1 MVSARVVGLMGN
13 GEMGNGEWGGLASG
27 AVVRGGLTL
36 LPPSPDGEAG
46 APARIHARGAVQP
59 FPIPHSPFPNYVELR
74 ARSAFSFGDGAV
86 APETLAERAAELGFE
101 ALALCD
107 AADLGGIIRFA
118 LAAKTGG
125 VRPIAGAELRVDGH
139 PVGLLARDE
148 VGFRNLSALVS
159 HARLENGRGEAGV
172 SFDVLAERSEGVHVL
187 TGPASGP
194 IGARILEQRPEE
206 ARYELA
212 RWRGV
217 FGERLAVEVQRHHV
231 SGAEGALVDALIET
245 AERAGVPWVVTNE
258 PRYLDAEGR
267 RVHDLQTALRH
278 GVDYDTALRRGLLL
292 PNGEWRLKGPA
303 EMALLWQGRE
313 AGLEESARIAE
324 QCTFD
329 MRWLRPPLPRFD
341 LPEGHTDDSFLAE
354 KVLEGA
360 IERWGGIDEKQQR
373 QIEHELRVIEK
384 LGFSGF
390 FLIMWDAVRFARRRG
405 ILCQGRGSAANS
417 AVAYCLSITAVD
429 PVRHG
434 LLFER
439 FLSEA
444 RADGGTEAPDIDVD
458 FEADRREEVLNYVY
472 EKYSRQH
479 AAITAVTQMYSAPT
493 AIQDMMR
500 ALGYPAEQAFRLSK
514 RLHWAGPAEGAEA
527 LAGELGQE
535 QGFDAASPRGRA
547 LIAAVRAVEGLPR
560 MRSTHPGGFVLS
572 SRPLGEALAIERTT
586 MGRTILQFD
595 KDDLDAAG
603 VPKFDFLGL
612 GGLTAVRIAFDQI
625 ERRTGVRPLMY
636 DLPQDDPETFRMIS
650 AGDTLGTFQIESRAQ
665 IQSIVQTRPER
676 IYDIVVQVALIRP
689 GPIVAHFVKPYTRR
703 RRGIEE
709 VTFPHPDLEPILA
722 RTQGIPIFQEQAMAI
737 SMALGG
743 YTAMEADELRRTMGN
758 SRKAAKL
765 RVQIERLR
773 ERMKERGI
781 DAEVAERIT
790 EDMRIFANYGFPE
803 SHAWSFGLIAY
814 ATAYLKAH
822 HPAEFLVGL
831 LNAQPMG
838 FYSPATLVHDAMRH
852 GVEVRAPCLRDGDWD
867 ATLEET
873 ADPARPAVRVG
884 WRQIRGMGA
893 KAREAL
899 REARAEGPF
908 RSIEDLVRRTG
919 FGRADALHLA
929 RAGALEAWEP
939 GRHAAAWEALRAA
952 ADTLPLAPAHRL
964 PFRARE
970 LEGSE
975 RIFLDYLATGVSVAG
990 HPVQHLRPRLNRI
1003 GAHSSADLHRARP
1016 GTHVLVAG
1024 LVVARQHPSTS
1035 KGTVFVLLE
1044 DEWGFINVI
1053 VPPALF
1059 LEHKEV
1065 VKHSPFLLVEGKF
1078 EQQGPVLNVVG
1089 RRFKRMEAG
1098 ALAHTSHDFR

>member
-1 MVSARVVGLMGN
+1 MN
-13 GEMGNGEWGGLASG
+13 
-27 AVVRGGLTL
+27 GGLTQRHGDTEGSV
-36 LPPSPDGEAG
+36 P
-46 APARIHARGAVQP
+46 
-59 FPIPHSPFPNYVELR
+59 YVELR

-86 APETLAERAAELGFE
+86 APETLVERAAEMGFGALG
-101 ALALCD
+101 LCD
-107 AADLGGIIRFA
+107 AAELGGIIRFA
-118 LAAKTGG
+118 LAARTAG

-159 HARLENGRGEAGV
+159 HARLESGRGEPEVA
-172 SFDVLAERSEGVHVL
+172 FEVLAERSAGLHVL
-187 TGPASGP
+187 TGPATGP
-194 IGARILEQRPEE
+194 VAARILEQRPEE
-206 ARYELA
+206 ARWELA

-245 AERAGVPWVVTNE
+245 AEGAGVPWVATNE

-292 PNGEWRLKGPA
+292 PNGEWRLKSPA
-303 EMALLWQGRE
+303 EMALLWKGRE

-324 QCTFD
+324 ACEFD
-329 MRWLRPPLPRFD
+329 LRWLRPPLPRFD
-341 LPEGHTDDSFLAE
+341 LPEGHTDDSFLAAR
-354 KVLEGA
+354 VLEGA
-360 IERWGGIDEKQQR
+360 HTRWGGIDAKQQA

-384 LGFSGF
+384 LGFAGF
-390 FLIMWDAVRFARRRG
+390 FLIMWDAVQFARRRG

-417 AVAYCLSITAVD
+417 AVAYCLEITAVD

-458 FEADRREEVLNYVY
+458 FEADRREEVLDYVY
-472 EKYSRQH
+472 GRYSRQH
-479 AAITAVTQMYSAPT
+479 AAITAVTQVYSAPT

-500 ALGYPAEQAFRLSK
+500 ALGYPAELAFRLSK
-514 RLHWAGPAEGAEA
+514 RLHWAGPAEGADA
-527 LAGELGQE
+527 LAGELGEE
-535 QGFDAASPRGRA
+535 QGLDAATPRGRA
-547 LIAAVRAVEGLPR
+547 LVAAVRALEGLPR
-560 MRSTHPGGFVLS
+560 IRSTHPGGFVLS
-572 SRPLGEALAIERTT
+572 SRPLGESLAIERTT

-636 DLPQDDPETFRMIS
+636 GLPQDNPRTFGMI
-650 AGDTLGTFQIESRAQ
+650 ARGDTLGTFQIESRAQ
-665 IQSIVQTRPER
+665 IQSLVQTRPEKL
-676 IYDIVVQVALIRP
+676 YDIVVQVALIRP

-703 RRGIEE
+703 RRGTEE
-709 VTFPHPDLEPILA
+709 VTYLHPALEPILA

-743 YTAMEADELRRTMGN
+743 YTALEADELRRTMGN
-758 SRKAAKL
+758 SRKAARL

-773 ERMKERGI
+773 ERMVERGI
-781 DAEVAERIT
+781 DAEAATTIT

-822 HPAEFLVGL
+822 HPAEFLLGL

-852 GVEVRAPCLRDGDWD
+852 GVEVRPPCLRDGEWD
-867 ATLEET
+867 STLEET

-893 KAREAL
+893 KARDAL
-899 REARAEGPF
+899 REAHAAGPF

-919 FGRADALHLA
+919 FGRAEALHLA

-970 LEGSE
+970 LEGAE
-975 RIFLDYLATGVSVAG
+975 RIFLDYLATGISVAG
-990 HPVQHLRPRLNRI
+990 HPVQHLRPRLRRL
-1003 GAHSSADLHRARP
+1003 GALSSADLPRERA
-1016 GTHVLVAG
+1016 GSHVLVAG
-1024 LVVARQHPSTS
+1024 LVVARQHPSTA

-1053 VPPALF
+1053 VPSALF
-1059 LEHKEV
+1059 QENRET

-1078 EQQGPVLNVVG
+1078 ERQGPVLNVVG
-1089 RRFKRMEAG
+1089 RRFKRMEVG
-1098 ALAHTSHDFR
+1098 ALAHASRDFR

>member
-1 MVSARVVGLMGN
+1 V
-13 GEMGNGEWGGLASG
+13 
-27 AVVRGGLTL
+27 
-36 LPPSPDGEAG
+36 
-46 APARIHARGAVQP
+46 
-59 FPIPHSPFPNYVELR
+59 
-74 ARSAFSFGDGAV
+74 
-86 APETLAERAAELGFE
+86 ERAAALGFTS
-101 ALALCD
+101 LGLCD
-107 AADLGGIIRFA
+107 AADLGGVIRFA
-118 LAAKTGG
+118 LAARAAG
-125 VRPIAGAELRVDGH
+125 VRPIAGAELRVDGY
-139 PVGLLARDE
+139 PVGVLARDE
-148 VGFRNLSALVS
+148 VGFANVSALVS
-159 HARLENGRGEAGV
+159 AARLGGGRGQAGV
-172 SFDVLAERSEGVHVL
+172 SFDELAERSEGVHVL
-187 TGPASGP
+187 TGPATGP
-194 IGARILEQRPEE
+194 VAARIVRCRPEE
-206 ARYELA
+206 ARFELA
-212 RWRGV
+212 RWKAV

-231 SGAEGALVDALIET
+231 SGAEGALVDALVEM
-245 AERAGVPWVVTNE
+245 AGRAGVPWVVSNE

-313 AGLEESARIAE
+313 AGLEESARIAAE
-324 QCTFD
+324 CAFD
-329 MRWLRPPLPRFD
+329 LGWLRPPLPRFD
-341 LPEGHTDDSFLAE
+341 LPPGHTDDSFLAE
-354 KVLEGA
+354 QVLAGA
-360 IERWGGIDEKQQR
+360 AERWGGIDAKQQA

-384 LGFSGF
+384 LGFAGF
-390 FLIMWDAVRFARRRG
+390 FLIMWDAVRFARGRG

-417 AVAYCLSITAVD
+417 AVAYCLGITAVD

-444 RADGGTEAPDIDVD
+444 RTDGGTEAPDIDVD
-458 FEADRREEVLNYVY
+458 FEADRREEVLDYVY

-479 AAITAVTQMYSAPT
+479 AAITAVTQVYSAPT
-493 AIQDMMR
+493 AIQDVLR
-500 ALGYPAEQAFRLSK
+500 ALGYPAEQAFRMSK

-527 LAGELGQE
+527 MAGELGRE

-547 LIAAVRAVEGLPR
+547 AVAAVRALEGVPR

-572 SRPLGEALAIERTT
+572 SRPLGESLAIERTT

-625 ERRTGVRPLMY
+625 ERRTGTRPHIY
-636 DLPQDDPETFRMIS
+636 GLPQDDPKTFRMI
-650 AGDTLGTFQIESRAQ
+650 ARGDTLGTFQIESRAQ
-665 IQSIVQTRPER
+665 IQSLVQTRPER
-676 IYDIVVQVALIRP
+676 MYDIVVQVALIRP
-689 GPIVAHFVKPYTRR
+689 GPIVAQFVKPYTRR
-703 RRGIEE
+703 RRGAEP
-709 VTFPHPDLEPILA
+709 VTFLHPALEPILA

-737 SMALGG
+737 SMVLGG
-743 YTAMEADELRRTMGN
+743 YTALEADELRRTMGN
-758 SRKAAKL
+758 SRKAARL

-773 ERMKERGI
+773 ARMTGRGI
-781 DAEVAERIT
+781 PDDVAERIT

-822 HPAEFLVGL
+822 YPAEFLLGL

-852 GVEVRAPCLRDGDWD
+852 GVRVLPPCLRDGDWD

-873 ADPARPAVRVG
+873 DDPARPAVRIG

-899 REARAEGPF
+899 RAAREDGAF
-908 RSIEDLVRRTG
+908 RSIEDLIRRTG
-919 FGRADALHLA
+919 FGRAEALHLA

-964 PFRARE
+964 PFHARE
-970 LEGSE
+970 LEGAE
-975 RIFLDYLATGVSVAG
+975 RIFLDYLATGVSTAG
-990 HPVQHLRPRLNRI
+990 HPVQHLRPRLQRL
-1003 GAHSSADLHRARP
+1003 GAHSSADLPRAQP

-1024 LVVARQHPSTS
+1024 LVVARQHPSTA

-1053 VPPALF
+1053 VPAPLF
-1059 LEHKEV
+1059 QENKET
-1065 VKHSPFLLVEGKF
+1065 VKHSPFLLVEGRF
-1078 EQQGPVLNVVG
+1078 ERQGTVLNVVG
-1089 RRFKRMEAG
+1089 RHFKRMEAG
-1098 ALAHTSHDFR
+1098 PLAHVSHDFR